1 MAADYQ
7 SRSHPSV
14 HQVRVNMT
22 AIEQTQEVR
31 AVRERTLELTE
42 FIHHIL
48 KVREFPWPH
57 KVGVRYDRNAMRGIH
72 LAIRT
77 EIKAPW
83 MMAMNGRRQI
93 FGSLLPGAA
102 AASATAPGFH
112 SSRRVSPSQ
121 RLMPQRESPRL
132 CPKASRQSNN
142 PERIVSAMG
151 AIESIRRGLMPRST

>member
-7 SRSHPSV
+7 SRSHPSF

-48 KVREFPWPH
+48 KVREFPWAHFPH
-57 KVGVRYDRNAMRGIH
+57 KVGVRYNRNAMRGIH
-72 LAIRT
+72 LASRT

-83 MMAMNGRRQI
+83 ALQI
-93 FGSLLPGAA
+93 S
-102 AASATAPGFH
+102 
-112 SSRRVSPSQ
+112 
-121 RLMPQRESPRL
+121 
-132 CPKASRQSNN
+132 
-142 PERIVSAMG
+142 
-151 AIESIRRGLMPRST
+151 